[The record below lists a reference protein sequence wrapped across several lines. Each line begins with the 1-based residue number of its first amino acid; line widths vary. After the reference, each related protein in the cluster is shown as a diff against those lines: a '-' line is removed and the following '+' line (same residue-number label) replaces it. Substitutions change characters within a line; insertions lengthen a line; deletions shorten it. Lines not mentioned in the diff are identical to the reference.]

1 MKRERDREMTK
12 DKVIRGPSRGTHLV
26 VIRIEGTGYLVT
38 TNYYSSTVGDHVSI
52 RGRKRNLHQLTK

>member
-1 MKRERDREMTK
+1 MTK

-38 TNYYSSTVGDHVSI
+38 TIVP
-52 RGRKRNLHQLTK
+52 QLVIMLA